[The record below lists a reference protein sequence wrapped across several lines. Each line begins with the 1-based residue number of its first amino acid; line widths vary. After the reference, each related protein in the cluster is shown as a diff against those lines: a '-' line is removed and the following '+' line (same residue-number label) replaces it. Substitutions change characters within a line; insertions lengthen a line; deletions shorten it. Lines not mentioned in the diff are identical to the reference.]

1 LGGPSGAYLSAGQW
15 QIGLAYRMLTANQWF
30 VGTEVRE
37 DKAPFGQPLF
47 LNIHSVDL
55 TVNYAATQR
64 LSLTVNFPFSSGS
77 HSRYYADGVRHKVE
91 ARGLGDV
98 SLFGNYWILE
108 PQTHSNGNVFV
119 SLGVKMPTG
128 KNEVTDDFFLANG
141 SVAQRPVDQ
150 SIQLGDGGWGILF
163 QTQAYRT
170 LTGNLS
176 GYLSGSYL
184 ASLREKTDVPS
195 PTPGVT
201 LSVPDVYSARLG
213 LTYGLLSGSAGD
225 LSVSL
230 GGRVEGIPLH
240 DLVGGSDGF
249 RRPITVLYIDP
260 GVTLGNGANSLFANV
275 PVRVHADFHRSLVD
289 RRLGLAGGGDL
300 AKYLIFVGVDH
311 RF

>member
-1 LGGPSGAYLSAGQW
+1 LSGGQW
-15 QIGLAYRMLTANQWF
+15 QVGLAYRGLTADQWF
-30 VGTEVRE
+30 VGTDVRE

-64 LSLTVNFPFSSGS
+64 VSLTLNLPFSSGS
-77 HSRYYADGVRHKVE
+77 HSRYYADGIRHQVH

-98 SLFGNYWILE
+98 TLAGNYWVLD
-108 PQTHSNGNVFV
+108 PQRHPEGNIAM
-119 SLGVKMPTG
+119 SLGVKTPTG
-128 KNEVTDDFFLANG
+128 KNDVTDESFLANG
-141 SVAQRPVDQ
+141 SVIQRPVDQ
-150 SIQLGDGGWGILF
+150 SIQLGDGGWGVML
-163 QTQAYRT
+163 QAQAYRT

-213 LTYGLLSGSAGD
+213 LTYGLLSGSVGD

-230 GGRVEGIPLH
+230 GGRVEGIPVY
-240 DLVGGSDGF
+240 DLIGGSDGF
-249 RRPITVLYIDP
+249 RRPITVLYVDP
-260 GVTLGNGANSLFANV
+260 GIALGLGASTLFVNV

-289 RRLGLAGGGDL
+289 RELRLAGGGDL
-300 AKYLIFVGVDH
+300 ARYLIFAGVDH

>member
-1 LGGPSGAYLSAGQW
+1 MSSGQW
-15 QIGLAYRMLTANQWF
+15 QIGLAYRRLTADQWF

-47 LNIHSVDL
+47 LNINSVDL

-64 LSLTVNFPFSSGS
+64 LSLTLNLPFSSGS
-77 HSRYYADGVRHKVE
+77 HSRYYADGVRHQVH

-98 SLFGNYWILE
+98 TLAGNYWVFD
-108 PQTHSNGNVFV
+108 PQRHSEGNIAV
-119 SLGVKMPTG
+119 SLGAKAPTG
-128 KNEVTDDFFLANG
+128 KNEVTDDSFLSNG
-141 SVAQRPVDQ
+141 SVIQRPVDQ
-150 SIQLGDGGWGILF
+150 SIQLGDGGWGVTL
-163 QTQAYRT
+163 QAQAYRT

-213 LTYGLLSGSAGD
+213 LTYGLLSGRVGD

-230 GGRVEGIPLH
+230 GGRIEGIPLH
-240 DLVGGSDGF
+240 DLIGGSDGF
-249 RRPITVLYIDP
+249 RRPIAVFYVDP
-260 GVTLGNGANSLFANV
+260 GIALGLGANTLFVNV
-275 PVRVHADFHRSLVD
+275 PVRLHADFRPSLVD
-289 RRLGLAGGGDL
+289 RQRGSSGGGDL
-300 AKYLIFVGVDH
+300 AKYLLFVAVDH